1 MGCAS
6 HNMRQVPVQD
16 CPLAARAV
24 VNTIGADHQTQRGQ
38 GNIPDGCLYAPEIQ
52 QTYSKEATNLVQTT
66 TSTPGA
72 SDSFTCETQGNAEFD
87 NDKCLRDSSGFGAT
101 DTCAS
106 SVDKCTSDSKDMHR
120 CCSKACSVT
129 AVCSLN
135 VCNALAGAGDCSSL
149 PLDCGV

>member
-66 TSTPGA
+66 TTTSTCNRQEPVGFTDTPGWNNNNLVT
-72 SDSFTCETQGNAEFD
+72 TCGWMDHVCKPMSEC
-87 NDKCLRDSSGFGAT
+87 KCYE
-101 DTCAS
+101 
-106 SVDKCTSDSKDMHR
+106 
-120 CCSKACSVT
+120 
-129 AVCSLN
+129 
-135 VCNALAGAGDCSSL
+135 
-149 PLDCGV
+149 